1 MNLSKIII
9 GTNNGHKVREIQ
21 EILDG
26 FEFVTP
32 QEIGLNLDIEETG
45 ETFLENAII
54 KAKAFSQASGLP
66 ALADDSGLVVDALDG
81 APGVHSHRYS
91 PKPNASDSDR
101 RAFLLENLKNK
112 ERPWTARFCCAAVIY
127 DSDSKKLVSATG
139 KCEGVIIPDER
150 GSGGFGYDPV
160 FLIPDTGLTLAEMS
174 EEQKNAIS
182 HRGNAMRALK
192 ENLKINR
199 S

>member
-1 MNLSKIII
+1 MKRGRILI
-9 GTNNGHKVREIQ
+9 GTNNLHKIKEIQ
-21 EILDG
+21 EILDE

-32 QEIGLNLDIEETG
+32 QELGLNLDIEETG
-45 ETFLENAII
+45 ETFLENAVI

-66 ALADDSGLVVDALDG
+66 ALADDSGLVVDALNG

-101 RAFLLENLKNK
+101 RAFLLENLENK
-112 ERPWTARFCCAAVIY
+112 ERPWTARFCCAAVLY
-127 DSDSKKLVSATG
+127 DPDSKELVSAIG

-160 FLIPDTGLTLAEMS
+160 FLIPDAGLTLAEMS

-192 ENLKINR
+192 EKLKENW